1 MRLAAFSSRADDMA
15 IALVVDASSAS
26 GTVAV
31 LRDGVVVA
39 EGEAVMRSGDRE
51 FLLPAVQ
58 GALMKAGLS
67 VRDLDQVICG
77 GGPGSFTS
85 LRIAGSI
92 AKGIAHARGIPLFVV
107 PSLTLMIA
115 EQPRPAGRY
124 VAAISALRGEHY
136 AATLHVEADGRVE
149 SGTGSFDLVASDSLH
164 AYAREQGAT
173 LVGAPPG
180 LEGQP
185 HARGAAR
192 TTAIAVN
199 VETWEPVYGRLAEAQ
214 VKWEAAHGRP
224 LQSD

>member
-1 MRLAAFSSRADDMA
+1 MA
-15 IALVVDASSAS
+15 LALVVDASSAA

-31 LRDGVVVA
+31 LRDGIVVA

-58 GALMKAGLS
+58 GALMKAGVS

-92 AKGIAHARGIPLFVV
+92 AKGLAHARRIPLFVIS
-107 PSLTLMIA
+107 SLDLLIG
-115 EQPRPAGRY
+115 ERERQPGLY
-124 VAAISALRGEHY
+124 VAAIDALRGEHY
-136 AATLHVEADGRVE
+136 VKAVRVDTNGRVE
-149 SGTGSFDLVASDSLH
+149 IMAHSFDLVASDQLE
-164 AYAREQGAT
+164 AYARVQGAT

-180 LEGQP
+180 EEGRP

-192 TTAIAVN
+192 SGAVA
-199 VETWEPVYGRLAEAQ
+199 VDLETWEPDYGRLAEAQ

-224 LQSD
+224 LQAE